1 MRRIFA
7 YGVAGTATLVLV
19 AGPSANGQPG
29 WLRLTSSVARVHVT
43 GGALGAWSAPELIP
57 AHELGTPAPTH
68 PPVFDAKGDAVLV
81 WTEARASFKEALTVE
96 YLVRASVRP
105 VGGTW
110 QPPELLSRFGLN
122 PTVAS
127 DADGDAIAVWE
138 SPFGLQAAV
147 RPAGGSWL
155 ATQTVAT
162 PGGEDPQV
170 ASNASGEALLVAN
183 RQAPGHSTGIQAV
196 LRPSTGPFSPA
207 QVISAPDNDFHP
219 RIAMNAHGDA
229 LVAWERDDP
238 CCSLEAA
245 FHPARGGWSKPR
257 VLAGR
262 HGSPTDQQV
271 AIDDRG
277 DGVVV
282 WRASRGRKQSV
293 ESASLS
299 ANGRWTARHLAEA
312 PLITETVDV
321 GMDARGDAMV
331 VWCEVPLKSSA
342 FGRGSAIWARIRP
355 ARRGWTTAQKIR
367 GADGSP
373 SLAVDARGNALVA
386 WQDRGEIKVAARP
399 IGSRWSKPYTVSAP
413 EHPAWAADGGL
424 AALDARG
431 DALVTWQN
439 REDGIKTAWHASLFP

>member
-1 MRRIFA
+1 M
-7 YGVAGTATLVLV
+7 LVLL
-19 AGPSANGQPG
+19 AGPSATGQPSR
-29 WLRLTSSVARVHVT
+29 LRLTSSVARVHVT
-43 GGALGAWSAPELIP
+43 GSAPGAWSAPELIP

-81 WTEARASFKEALTVE
+81 WTEARASFKDVVTVE

-105 VGGTW
+105 VDGKW

-122 PTVAS
+122 PAVAIDGS
-127 DADGDAIAVWE
+127 GDAIAVWE

-183 RQAPGHSTGIQAV
+183 RQEAGRSTGIQAV
-196 LRPSTGPFSPA
+196 MLSSTGPFSPA
-207 QVISAPDNDFHP
+207 QVISAPEKDFHP
-219 RIAMNAHGDA
+219 RIAMNARGDA
-229 LVAWERDDP
+229 LVAWERGNP
-238 CCSLEAA
+238 CCSLAA
-245 FHPARGGWSKPR
+245 SFHPAGGGWSKPR
-257 VLAGR
+257 ALAGR
-262 HGSPTDQQV
+262 HGSPSDQHV

-282 WRASRGRKQSV
+282 WLVSRGRKGFV
-293 ESASLS
+293 ESASHS

-312 PLITETVDV
+312 PVIDENMDV

-331 VWCEVPLKSSA
+331 VWREAPLKSSA

-355 ARRGWTTAQKIR
+355 AGRGWTPAQKIR

-386 WQDRGEIKVAARP
+386 WQDRGEIKVATRP
-399 IGSRWSKPYTVSAP
+399 IGSSWSKPYTVSAP

-439 REDGIKTAWHASLFP
+439 REEGIETAWHASLFP